1 MRDKL
6 TGLAKNNA
14 KAFWNEINKTRKG
27 HDAKPSIS
35 NLQFFNYFKE
45 TFSGGDIFMN
55 PEIEN
60 ELHSKESSNTCIDLL
75 DREFEVDEVKRAI
88 SALKRGKS
96 GGADLLIPEMFLECK
111 DILSPILGRLF
122 NYMYDK
128 SVYPS
133 SWSLGVIVPVP
144 KKGDNSDVNN
154 YRGIAL
160 TSIFSKILSHIIEKR
175 LRNWAEQNT
184 VISDY
189 QFGFRSGKS
198 TTDRIFILNSLIQT
212 VITVEKKPLFCAFVD
227 FKKAFDSVYRNGLW
241 LKLLQLGTSSKIIN
255 MLRTMYSDVKA
266 CVRSDNIISECFSC
280 LNGVKQGEPVSS
292 LMFILFINDLYE
304 SLLNDNDDYIT
315 LNDLKLFLLLFADDA
330 VLFSYTREGLQ
341 ILLDRLKNYCDK
353 WGLTVNIS
361 KTVVMVCKNGR
372 PSQDAEI
379 YYDGRKLATVTN
391 FSYLGVSL
399 FYNGK
404 FHVTQKKLSEQA
416 LRALFALNSTC
427 QKISMNISEKLQLF
441 DTLILP
447 ILMYGACI
455 WGLHKAD
462 DIEKIHL
469 KFLKHIL
476 CVRMQT
482 PTAAIYGEVGPN
494 PLIVHRKIA
503 IMKYWQKI
511 LSNPSSLLCKVF
523 NMKDNNG
530 NIVNA
535 FHKNIIQLLNNLGLS
550 FMHSKSIVTKAD
562 IEMISRKI
570 KDTFIQNWFTDIENS
585 SKLHCYRSFKTC
597 FEYENYLNC
606 VINDKQRMKSQD

>member
-1 MRDKL
+1 M
-6 TGLAKNNA
+6 
-14 KAFWNEINKTRKG
+14 
-27 HDAKPSIS
+27 
-35 NLQFFNYFKE
+35 
-45 TFSGGDIFMN
+45 
-55 PEIEN
+55 
-60 ELHSKESSNTCIDLL
+60 
-75 DREFEVDEVKRAI
+75 
-88 SALKRGKS
+88 
-96 GGADLLIPEMFLECK
+96 
-111 DILSPILGRLF
+111 
-122 NYMYDK
+122 
-128 SVYPS
+128 
-133 SWSLGVIVPVP
+133 
-144 KKGDNSDVNN
+144 
-154 YRGIAL
+154 
-160 TSIFSKILSHIIEKR
+160 
-175 LRNWAEQNT
+175 
-184 VISDY
+184 
-189 QFGFRSGKS
+189 
-198 TTDRIFILNSLIQT
+198 
-212 VITVEKKPLFCAFVD
+212 EKKPLFCAFVD

-280 LNGVKQGEPVSS
+280 LNGVKQGEHVSP

-399 FYNGK
+399 SYNGK

-455 WGLHKAD
+455 WGS
-462 DIEKIHL
+462 
-469 KFLKHIL
+469 
-476 CVRMQT
+476 T
-482 PTAAIYGEVGPN
+482 
-494 PLIVHRKIA
+494 
-503 IMKYWQKI
+503 
-511 LSNPSSLLCKVF
+511 
-523 NMKDNNG
+523 
-530 NIVNA
+530 
-535 FHKNIIQLLNNLGLS
+535 
-550 FMHSKSIVTKAD
+550 
-562 IEMISRKI
+562 
-570 KDTFIQNWFTDIENS
+570 
-585 SKLHCYRSFKTC
+585 
-597 FEYENYLNC
+597 
-606 VINDKQRMKSQD
+606 